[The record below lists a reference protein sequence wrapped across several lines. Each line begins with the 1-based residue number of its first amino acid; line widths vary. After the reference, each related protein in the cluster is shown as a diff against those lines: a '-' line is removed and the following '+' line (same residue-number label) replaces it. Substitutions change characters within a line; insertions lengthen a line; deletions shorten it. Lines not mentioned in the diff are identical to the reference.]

1 MRIKLLSSLTAFTT
15 VLLLQ
20 ACSNEPEV
28 LVLSE
33 AQGEYSRPNILLI
46 VADDLGYADLGF
58 YGGEIPTP
66 NIDSLASQGML
77 LTDFYTSLTCGP
89 TRSMLMSGT
98 DNHLAGVGVQGEN
111 GSSHPQQQNLP
122 GYLGSLNFRVASLA
136 ELMTDAGYNSYMT
149 GKWHLG
155 FDVEHGPHQRGFKKS
170 FVSMDGAAHLGPYG
184 WFGPDHAR
192 YREDDE
198 LVDVGDD
205 WYTTRDYT
213 YKMIEYIE
221 EDRVEDKPF
230 FAYLAYTAPHW
241 PLQAPA
247 DAIENFNGWYNE
259 GYESIYLQRFARM
272 KELGHISEDAEPLS
286 MDIFSPRWDDN
297 SDEEKTL
304 SARRMEVY
312 AAMVS
317 ELDKY
322 VGEMIAYLKE
332 IGEYDNTFIMFM
344 SDNGAESNRLDLIPR
359 FQEFLNTD
367 DYDLGLDNMGSGTSY
382 IMYGRNWATVSE
394 TRFRRHKATGFDGGI
409 HVPAFVNYPPMVESG
424 TRNDGFGTVMDIMPT
439 FLALAGTVH
448 PGTAFQGREI
458 LPIKGKSLL
467 PLISGETNEIHEGY
481 TGWELNGHRAI
492 REGDWKIVWDLAAG
506 DDAHWLLFNLANDP
520 FEQVDLGIE
529 LPDKL
534 DEMIAL
540 WNQYT
545 EDSNVVY
552 VYPE

>member
-1 MRIKLLSSLTAFTT
+1 MLNKFCIFSFCLM
-15 VLLLQ
+15 LQ
-20 ACSNEPEV
+20 ACSNDQNSAVTDAEV
-28 LVLSE
+28 EEV
-33 AQGEYSRPNILLI
+33 QQPNILLI

-58 YGGEIPTP
+58 YGSEIPTP
-66 NIDSLASQGML
+66 NIDSLAATGML

-98 DNHLAGVGVQGEN
+98 DNHLAGVGVQAEF
-111 GSSHPQQQNLP
+111 GSSREEQQGLP
-122 GYLGSLNFRVASLA
+122 GYIGSLNFRVASLA

-155 FDVEHGPHQRGFKKS
+155 YDVEHGPHQRGFKRS

-184 WFGPDHAR
+184 WFGPDQAR
-192 YREDDE
+192 YREDDDF
-198 LVDVGDD
+198 VDVDED

-213 YKMIEYIE
+213 HKMIDYIE
-221 EDRVEDKPF
+221 ADRDEDKPF

-241 PLQAPA
+241 PLQAPV
-247 DAIENFNGWYNE
+247 DAIEKFNGWYDE

-272 KELGHISEDAEPLS
+272 KELGHIHADAEPLS
-286 MDIFSPRWDDN
+286 MDIFSPRWDENNAED
-297 SDEEKTL
+297 KAL

-317 ELDKY
+317 ELDNY
-322 VGEMIAYLKE
+322 VGEVIAYLKE
-332 IGEYDNTFIMFM
+332 IDEYDNTFIMFM
-344 SDNGAESNRLDLIPR
+344 SDNGAESSRLDLIPR
-359 FQEFLNTD
+359 FQEFLHTD
-367 DYDLGLDNMGSGTSY
+367 EYDLGLDNMGSGTSY
-382 IMYGRNWATVSE
+382 VMYGRNWATVSE

-409 HVPAFVNYPPMVESG
+409 HVPAFVNYPPLVEAG
-424 TRNDGFGTVMDIMPT
+424 TRNDGFSTVMDVLPT
-439 FLALAGTVH
+439 FLALAGTAH
-448 PGTAFQGREI
+448 PGTSFQGREI
-458 LPIKGKSLL
+458 LEPKGRSFL
-467 PLISGETNEIHEGY
+467 PLISGEADEIHQGY

-506 DDAHWLLFNLANDP
+506 DETHWLLFNLANDP
-520 FEQVDLGIE
+520 FEQLDLGLE

-534 DEMIAL
+534 AEMIGL

-545 EDSNVVY
+545 EDSSVVY